1 MKAEMF
7 TGSKEWLAL
16 QTPESSS
23 FASLGQK
30 WTNLALQMLQA
41 RIIINNY

>member
-23 FASLGQK
+23 FASL
-30 WTNLALQMLQA
+30 ALGKSGLT
-41 RIIINNY
+41 